1 MSLIKLSAI
10 EVAAAIESGDTTC
23 AAVTRALLDRIE
35 EREPDVGA
43 WEFIDPDAALAAA
56 KVLDNIPSKG
66 MIHGVPIGVK
76 DIIDTRDMPTTH
88 GSPIHK
94 DNRPC
99 SDAPCV
105 SLVRGAGGLVL
116 GKTVTSE
123 FAAQRA
129 GKTKNPHNPA
139 HSPAGSSSGSAA
151 AVTDFMVPVAFGT
164 QTGGSIVRPGAF
176 CGCIGYKPTYGDYN
190 PLGVHDNT
198 RSVDTLG
205 MLSRTMSDQVLMRS
219 VLTHTPY
226 RPIQTTP
233 VSDLRIGVCRTPNW
247 RLADETT
254 KECLLHAAQTLEAS
268 GAKIEDFDLPDG
280 FDDAIEGFDLVS
292 GYEISRTLAYEW
304 FNYPDLLSDNMRN
317 NRVPNGLKITP
328 TEYQAG
334 LAILV
339 DYRRR
344 YAASLENWDVL
355 ITPSA
360 IGEAPPDLTTI
371 GEPPFNRIWTGLYG
385 PAINLPLFTGPQG
398 LPIGLQ
404 VIGHVGQD
412 DRFLDA
418 ADGIYQVLSRI

>member
-1 MSLIKLSAI
+1 MDLIKLSALEI
-10 EVAAAIESGDTTC
+10 AKAIEAGDTTC
-23 AAVTRALLDRIE
+23 EAVTLSLLERIE
-35 EREPDVGA
+35 EREPDVDA
-43 WEFIDPDAALAAA
+43 WEYLDRDAALAAA
-56 KVLDNIPSKG
+56 KILDNSPSDG
-66 MIHGVPIGVK
+66 LIHGVPVGVK

-99 SDAPCV
+99 TDAPCV
-105 SLVRGAGGLVL
+105 ALVRGAGGLVL

-123 FAAQRA
+123 FAAQRP

-205 MLSRTMSDQVLMRS
+205 MMSRTMDDQALMRA
-219 VLTHTPY
+219 VLTHMPY
-226 RPIQTTP
+226 RPIQTP
-233 VSDLRIGVCRTPNW
+233 AIGDLRIGVCRTPNW
-247 RLADETT
+247 HLADKATQ
-254 KECLLHAAQTLEAS
+254 ECLLRAAKDLEAC
-268 GAKIEDFDLPDG
+268 GATVTDFDLPAD
-280 FDDAIEGFDLVS
+280 FDEAIEGFDAIS
-292 GYEISRTLAYEW
+292 GYEISRVLAYEW
-304 FNYPDLLSDNMRN
+304 VNYPYLLSDNMRN
-317 NRVPNGLKITP
+317 NRVPVGLKVTP
-328 TEYQAG
+328 MEYQAG
-334 LAILV
+334 LAKLS

-344 YAASLENWDVL
+344 YAASLEGLDVL

-360 IGEAPPDLTTI
+360 PGEAPADLTTI

-385 PAINLPLFTGPQG
+385 PAINLPLYTGPQG

-404 VIGHVGQD
+404 VVGHAGKD

-418 ADGIYQVLSRI
+418 SDAVFRALV

>member
-1 MSLIKLSAI
+1 MDLTKLSAHEI
-10 EVAAAIESGDTTC
+10 AVAIKAGNTTSE
-23 AAVTRALLDRIE
+23 AVTRALLDRID
-35 EREPDVGA
+35 EREPAVDA
-43 WEFIDPDAALAAA
+43 WEYLDPDAAIAAA
-56 KVLDNIPSKG
+56 KHLDANPTDG
-66 MIHGVPIGVK
+66 LIHGVPVGVK

-99 SDAPCV
+99 TDAPCV
-105 SLVRGAGGLVL
+105 ALVRGAGGLVM

-123 FAAQRA
+123 FAAQRP

-205 MLSRTMSDQVLMRS
+205 MMSRTMEDQALMRA
-219 VLTHTPY
+219 VLTHGPY
-226 RPIQTTP
+226 RAIET
-233 VSDLRIGVCRTPNW
+233 VAIGDLRIGVCRTPNW
-247 RLADETT
+247 HLADDATQ
-254 KECLLHAAQTLEAS
+254 ECLLRAARDLEAA
-268 GAKIEDFDLPDG
+268 GADVADFDLPDG
-280 FDDAIEGFDLVS
+280 FDTAIEGFDAVS

-304 FNYPDLLSDNMRN
+304 FNYPELLSENMRD
-317 NRVPNGLKITP
+317 NRVPNGLKVTP

-334 LAILV
+334 LAELGA
-339 DYRRR
+339 YRRR
-344 YAASLENWDVL
+344 FAASLEGWDAL

-360 IGEAPPDLTTI
+360 PAEAPADLSTI

-385 PAINLPLFTGPQG
+385 PAINLPLYTGPQN

-404 VIGHVGQD
+404 VVGHMGQD
-412 DRFLDA
+412 DRFLDV
-418 ADGIYQVLSRI
+418 ADAIYKTLK

>member
-1 MSLIKLSAI
+1 MDLTRLSAT
-10 EVAAAIESGDTTC
+10 EVAAAIDGGETTC
-23 AAVTRALLDRIE
+23 EAVTRALLDRID
-35 EREPDVGA
+35 EREPAVGA
-43 WEFIDPDAALAAA
+43 WQHLDPDAALAAA
-56 KVLDNIPSKG
+56 KALDAGPSKG
-66 MIHGVPIGVK
+66 PIHGVPVGVK

-99 SDAPCV
+99 IDAPCV
-105 SLVRGAGGLVL
+105 SMVRGAGGLVL

-123 FAAQRA
+123 FAAQSP

-205 MLSRTMSDQVLMRS
+205 MMSRTMEDQALLRA
-219 VLTHTPY
+219 VLTCNPY
-226 RPIQTTP
+226 RPIRTAAIG
-233 VSDLRIGVCRTPNW
+233 DLRVGVCRTPNW
-247 RLADETT
+247 HLADEPTQ
-254 KECLLHAAQTLEAS
+254 ECLERAARDLSAA
-268 GAKIEDFDLPDG
+268 GAAVADFDLPDG
-280 FDDAIEGFDLVS
+280 FDAAMEGFDAVS
-292 GYEISRTLAYEW
+292 GYELSRTLSYEW
-304 FNYPDLLSDNMRN
+304 VNHPELLSEVLQ
-317 NRVPNGLKITP
+317 NRVPKGLKVAAAD
-328 TEYQAG
+328 YQAG
-334 LAILV
+334 LAALG

-344 YAASLENWDVL
+344 YAESLEEWDLLV
-355 ITPSA
+355 TPSA
-360 IGEAPPDLTTI
+360 PGEAPADLTTI

-385 PAINLPLFTGPQG
+385 PAINLPLYTGPNG

-404 VIGHVGQD
+404 AIGHAGQD

-418 ADGIYQVLSRI
+418 ADAVYRALR

>member
-1 MSLIKLSAI
+1 MDLIKLSAV
-10 EVAAAIESGDTTC
+10 ETAAAIEAGETTC
-23 AAVTRALLDRIE
+23 EAMTRALLERIE
-35 EREPDVGA
+35 AREEQVGA
-43 WEFIDPDAALAAA
+43 WEYLDPDAAIAAA
-56 KVLDNIPSKG
+56 KILDGGPSKG
-66 MIHGVPIGVK
+66 PIHGVPVGVK

-99 SDAPCV
+99 TDAPCV
-105 SLVRGAGGLVL
+105 ALVRGAGGLVL

-123 FAAQRA
+123 FAAQRP

-151 AVTDFMVPVAFGT
+151 AVTDYMVAVAFGT

-205 MLSRTMSDQVLMRS
+205 MMSRTMADQALMRA
-219 VLTHTPY
+219 VLTHAPY
-226 RPIQTTP
+226 RPIETAAIA
-233 VSDLRIGVCRTPNW
+233 DLRIGVCRTPNW
-247 RLADETT
+247 DLADDATQ
-254 KECLLHAAQTLEAS
+254 ECLLRAARDLETA
-268 GAKIEDFDLPDG
+268 GAVVADFDLPDG
-280 FDDAIEGFDLVS
+280 FDSAIEGFDAVS

-304 FNYPDLLSDNMRN
+304 VNFPELLSDNMRN
-317 NRVPNGLKITP
+317 NRVPNGLKVTP
-328 TEYQAG
+328 AAYQAG
-334 LAILV
+334 LVKLG
-339 DYRRR
+339 DYRRQ
-344 YAASLENWDVL
+344 YAESLQGWDVL

-360 IGEAPPDLTTI
+360 PAEAPADLATI

-385 PAINLPLFTGPQG
+385 PAINLPLYTGPQE

-404 VIGHVGQD
+404 VVGHASQD
-412 DRFLDA
+412 DRFYDA
-418 ADGIYQVLSRI
+418 ADAVYQALR